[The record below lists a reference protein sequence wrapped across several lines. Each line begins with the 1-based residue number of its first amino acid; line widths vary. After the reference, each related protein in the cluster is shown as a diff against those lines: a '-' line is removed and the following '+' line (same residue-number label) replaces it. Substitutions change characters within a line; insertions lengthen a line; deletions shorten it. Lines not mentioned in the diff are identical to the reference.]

1 MIGGGILLFALQ
13 GSFSGAWLAFLG
25 WFLFGAAGA
34 EARYAVTS
42 DALHGLRVG
51 DLMVRAPVVAR
62 ADATIGQFMAE
73 IAGAERRFTTYP
85 VVDADGRVVGL
96 LPFERVARAPRSEW
110 DMRLVGELALP
121 LRDVPLL
128 HEDEPV
134 MEAFEELSAGGV
146 HRGLVLDD
154 GRLRGLVSVSDIA
167 GALAARA
174 RRPRSVRPAP

>member
-1 MIGGGILLFALQ
+1 M
-13 GSFSGAWLAFLG
+13 
-25 WFLFGAAGA
+25 
-34 EARYAVTS
+34 
-42 DALHGLRVG
+42 
-51 DLMVRAPVVAR
+51 
-62 ADATIGQFMAE
+62 
-73 IAGAERRFTTYP
+73 
-85 VVDADGRVVGL
+85 
-96 LPFERVARAPRSEW
+96 ARAPRSEW
-110 DMRLVGELALP
+110 DLRLVGELALP